1 MQGESVLLGG
11 GCFWCLEAVFT
22 RIPGVISAAPG
33 YAGGEQPSPSY
44 ESVCSGTTGHAE
56 VIRLEFDPGK
66 VSFAELMELFFR
78 AHDPT
83 TLNRQGHDVG
93 TQYRSVVFY
102 SSAEQKQLTEQAIEH
117 AAELYGAPVVTQ
129 LLPETEFYPAESYHH
144 NYYATNPQAGY
155 CRMVIAPKLSKL
167 NLSAGS

>member
-1 MQGESVLLGG
+1 MQSEYVILGG
-11 GCFWCLEAVFT
+11 GCFWCLEAVFA

-33 YAGGEQPSPSY
+33 YAGGEHASPSY

-56 VIRLEFDPGK
+56 VVRLEFDPSK
-66 VSFAELMELFFR
+66 VSFAELIELFFR

-102 SSAEQKQLTEQAIEH
+102 VSPEQRQLTEHAIEQ
-117 AAELYGAPVVTQ
+117 AAQLYSRPVVTQ
-129 LLPETEFYPAESYHH
+129 VLPAPEFYPAESYHH
-144 NYYATNPQAGY
+144 DYYAKNPQAGY
-155 CRMVIAPKLSKL
+155 CRMIIAPKLSKL
-167 NLSAGS
+167 KLE

>member
-1 MQGESVLLGG
+1 MQSEHVILGG
-11 GCFWCLEAVFT
+11 GCFWCLEAVYM
-22 RIPGVISAAPG
+22 RIPGVISATPG
-33 YAGGEQPSPSY
+33 YAGGEQASPSY

-56 VIRLEFDPGK
+56 VIRLEFDPGT
-66 VSFAELMELFFR
+66 VSYAELIDLFFR

-102 SSAEQKQLTEQAIEH
+102 ANAEQKQLTEKAMEQA
-117 AAELYGAPVVTQ
+117 AKQYGSPVVTQ
-129 LLPETEFYPAESYHH
+129 LLPEPEFYPAESYHH
-144 NYYATNPQAGY
+144 DYYANNPNAGY